1 MSDKKV
7 GENGQSYL
15 GIEIKLLL
23 PFYFV
28 LYPLSFILVLIAHG

>member
-7 GENGQSYL
+7 SENGQRYL

-23 PFYFV
+23 PFYFFLCPFSFV
-28 LYPLSFILVLIAHG
+28 LYPLSLF